1 MLFLLQNQ
9 KMSYFKEAG
18 WIAALSFE
26 GEESPNSEGECIP
39 ITSERRL
46 FRPVRIRATE
56 TSSPIWER

>member
-1 MLFLLQNQ
+1 
-9 KMSYFKEAG
+9 MSYFKEAG

>member
-1 MLFLLQNQ
+1 
-9 KMSYFKEAG
+9 MSYFKEAG

-26 GEESPNSEGECIP
+26 REESPNSEGKCIP
-39 ITSERRL
+39 IISERRL